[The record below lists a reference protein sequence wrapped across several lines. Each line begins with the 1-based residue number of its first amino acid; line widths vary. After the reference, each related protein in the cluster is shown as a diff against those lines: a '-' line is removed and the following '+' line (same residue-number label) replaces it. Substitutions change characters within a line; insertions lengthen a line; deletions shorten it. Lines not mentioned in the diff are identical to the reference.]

1 MSYCLSVLE
10 SSIYVGRYS
19 WDGIKKDDREP
30 IAWSGGA
37 YDVKIYKRP
46 TLSGNV
52 ELLKP
57 YVCVYART
65 GIGQSISE
73 NPEKFAQHICN
84 DFGLHI
90 ERVVWVEDLLCAIDR
105 YELVQFTRARKIG
118 NTIIYTVDKRKP
130 DFEEMEQLEDELL
143 CLPSMKKVELL

>member
-1 MSYCLSVLE
+1 MSYCLALLE

-30 IAWSGGA
+30 IAWSAGA

-46 TLSGNV
+46 SVSGNV

-57 YVCVYART
+57 YVCVYAKT
-65 GIGQSISE
+65 GIGQSISAS
-73 NPEKFAQHICN
+73 PEKFAQHICH

-90 ERVVWVEDLLCAIDR
+90 ERVVWIEDLLAGNERFEI
-105 YELVQFTRARKIG
+105 VQFTRARKIG
-118 NTIIYTVDKRKP
+118 NTIIYTTEKRIA
-130 DFEEMEQLEDELL
+130 DLGEVEQLEEEIR
-143 CLPSMKKVELL
+143 CLPSL